1 MTLVD
6 SARNCALAVKEL
18 LASHRIAAPPENL
31 GRLDV
36 ALTDST
42 EGFLRTAEKA
52 LGLEIG
58 DVELRAVQTG
68 G

>member
-1 MTLVD
+1 
-6 SARNCALAVKEL
+6 VKEL
-18 LASHRIAAPPENL
+18 LADRAISAPPEHL

-58 DVELRAVQTG
+58 EVSLRAVQIG
-68 G
+68 D